1 MAIIKHISVKNRFY
15 SDAVEYLTCKF
26 DEYTNKPILDEKG
39 RVQERESYLIEGVNC
54 NADTFGAECIETNR
68 LYGKNNSIKDVKAH
82 HYIISFDPTDAITM
96 EQAMEFGKQWL
107 EVFVPGHQA
116 VLAVHPDGHNGSQN
130 MHVHIVINSVRK
142 YEGKKEMWHDKPCE
156 WKQGCKHK
164 STGKMMYHAKKW
176 VMRQCLLL
184 GYGQVDLLTKKHT
197 DNYWVEKRM
206 MDKNAS
212 DGVGVTSNKELIR
225 NTIEKLLPSVDSFEQ
240 MVEFLKGIY
249 GWKIRVTDTTVTFAT
264 ADMKKGIRGN
274 KLGEGYGKAEL
285 VERIE
290 HVVAKRKAEQ
300 EARRIAEE
308 KERVKAEVAAKEEE
322 IRKAKEI
329 EEERKQREILSRK
342 RKLAFEHNNI
352 QHQYYSAELN
362 RPDWN
367 REYTAYLNTQFISDY
382 AAFSEKEL
390 TAPIMTREEFE
401 VRQAVTLYREKSE
414 KAGLI
419 WEETLSGI
427 TSMSH
432 RWKWEYMDYLE
443 EIRFKDVDGVT
454 LQEVKESILTY
465 EEFAEIKELEVKEKE
480 TEQVVDD
487 SIEFVY
493 ENTVETEIMEQ
504 PVIKADIVP
513 KVEPILEDIST
524 IPEEPIDGKTIEKD
538 IEPGPVDFT
547 KLLIKERAELLSEP
561 TDDIMTEFNAYCKRM
576 GYTDEKVRSIRY
588 KMALYDDFLDELN
601 YRKKHYGV
609 SEASRI
615 EEFHEKNRGAR

>member
-39 RVQERESYLIEGVNC
+39 RVQERDSYLIEGVNC

-82 HYIISFDPTDAITM
+82 HYIISFEPTDDITM
-96 EQAMEFGKQWL
+96 EQAIEFGKQWL

-142 YEGKKEMWHDKPCE
+142 YEGKKEKWHDKPCE

-164 STGKMMYHAKKW
+164 STGELMYNAKKLG
-176 VMRQCLLL
+176 MRQCLLL

-197 DNYWVEKRM
+197 DNYWVEKRLI
-206 MDKNAS
+206 DKNAS

-249 GWKIRVTDTTVTFAT
+249 GWKIRVTDKSVTFAT
-264 ADMKKGIRGN
+264 ENMKKGIRGN

-285 VERIE
+285 IECIE
-290 HVVAKRKAEQ
+290 HAVAERKAEQ

-308 KERVKAEVAAKEEE
+308 KERAKAEAAAKEEE
-322 IRKAKEI
+322 VRKANQL
-329 EEERKQREILSRK
+329 EEERKERKILSRK
-342 RKLAFEHNNI
+342 RKLAFERNNI
-352 QHQYYSAELN
+352 QHQYYREELN
-362 RPDWN
+362 RPDWD

-382 AAFSEKEL
+382 AAFSEEEL
-390 TAPIMTREEFE
+390 TAPLMTREELE
-401 VRQAVTLYREKSE
+401 TRQVVTLYLE
-414 KAGLI
+414 KAEKAELI

-427 TSMSH
+427 TSVTH

-443 EIRFKDVDGVT
+443 AIRFKDVDSVT
-454 LQEVKESILTY
+454 LQEAKEDILTY
-465 EEFAEIKELEVKEKE
+465 DEFAEIKELEVKEKE
-480 TEQVVDD
+480 PEQVVDD
-487 SIEFVY
+487 SNEFV
-493 ENTVETEIMEQ
+493 NKNIVDTDIMEQ
-504 PVIKADIVP
+504 PVFKADIVP
-513 KVEPILEDIST
+513 KVESTLEDVST

-538 IEPGPVDFT
+538 IGPKPVDF
-547 KLLIKERAELLSEP
+547 KQLSIKERAELLSEP

-576 GYTDEKVRSIRY
+576 GYTEEKMRSIRY
-588 KMALYDDFLDELN
+588 KMSLFDEFMKEYD
-601 YRKKHYGV
+601 YRKHYMATEKDFI
-609 SEASRI
+609 SKSISKSR
-615 EEFHEKNRGAR
+615 

>member
-39 RVQERESYLIEGVNC
+39 RVQERDSYLIEGVNC

-82 HYIISFDPTDAITM
+82 HYIISFEPTDDITM
-96 EQAMEFGKQWL
+96 EQAIEFGKQWL

-142 YEGKKEMWHDKPCE
+142 YEGKKEKWHDKHCE

-164 STGKMMYHAKKW
+164 STGKLMYNAKKW
-176 VMRQCLLL
+176 GMRQCLLL

-197 DNYWVEKRM
+197 DNYWVEKRLI
-206 MDKNAS
+206 DKNAS
-212 DGVGVTSNKELIR
+212 DGVGVASNKELIR
-225 NTIEKLLPSVDSFEQ
+225 NTIEKLLPSVDSYEQ

-249 GWKIRVTDTTVTFAT
+249 GWKIRVTDKSVTFAT
-264 ADMKKGIRGN
+264 ANMKKEIRGK

-285 VERIE
+285 IECIE
-290 HVVAKRKAEQ
+290 HAVAERKAEQ

-308 KERVKAEVAAKEEE
+308 KERAKAEAAAKEEE
-322 IRKAKEI
+322 VRKANQL
-329 EEERKQREILSRK
+329 EEERKERKILSRK
-342 RKLAFEHNNI
+342 RKLAFERNNI
-352 QHQYYSAELN
+352 QHQYYREELN

-382 AAFSEKEL
+382 AAFSEEEL
-390 TAPIMTREEFE
+390 TAPLMTREEFE
-401 VRQAVTLYREKSE
+401 TRQVVTLYLE
-414 KAGLI
+414 KAEKAELI

-427 TSMSH
+427 TSVTH

-443 EIRFKDVDGVT
+443 AIRFKDVDSVT
-454 LQEVKESILTY
+454 LQEAKEDILTY
-465 EEFAEIKELEVKEKE
+465 DEFAEIKELEVKEKE
-480 TEQVVDD
+480 PEQVVDD
-487 SIEFVY
+487 SNEFV
-493 ENTVETEIMEQ
+493 NKNIVDTDIMEQ
-504 PVIKADIVP
+504 PVFKADIVP
-513 KVEPILEDIST
+513 KVESTLEDVST

-538 IEPGPVDFT
+538 IGPKPVDF
-547 KLLIKERAELLSEP
+547 KQLSIKERAELLSEP
-561 TDDIMTEFNAYCKRM
+561 TYDIMTEFNAYCKRM
-576 GYTDEKVRSIRY
+576 GYTEEKMRSIRY
-588 KMALYDDFLDELN
+588 KMSLFDEFMNEYD
-601 YRKKHYGV
+601 YRKHYMATEKDFI
-609 SEASRI
+609 SKSISKSR
-615 EEFHEKNRGAR
+615 